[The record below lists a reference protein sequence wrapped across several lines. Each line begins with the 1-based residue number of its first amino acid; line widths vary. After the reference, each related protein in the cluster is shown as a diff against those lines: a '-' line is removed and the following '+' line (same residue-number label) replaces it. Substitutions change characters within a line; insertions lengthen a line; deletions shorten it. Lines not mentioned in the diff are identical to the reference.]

1 MPGFACSGPG
11 GAWARAG
18 DASARIAAAAAI
30 NAAKPAV
37 LGKLKLIEV
46 FYLIPD
52 VAPGVAL
59 HRTGKFTRWKS
70 RSIHGRRLPAN
81 SIKIAVCAFICVF
94 VVELMAART
103 SSLRGGIHETSQP
116 SADGEARLPGS
127 QVYGKPGSAPAA
139 HSG

>member
-1 MPGFACSGPG
+1 MPGFVCSGPG

-52 VAPGVAL
+52 VAPGVACIE
-59 HRTGKFTRWKS
+59 RASS
-70 RSIHGRRLPAN
+70 RDGNRAQY
-81 SIKIAVCAFICVF
+81 AAGAFRPTV
-94 VVELMAART
+94 L
-103 SSLRGGIHETSQP
+103 
-116 SADGEARLPGS
+116 
-127 QVYGKPGSAPAA
+127 K
-139 HSG
+139 